1 MCVCA
6 PFWPLCAPLTSVL
19 TLSWLPTAS
28 HLFAGRQSSSESSS
42 RISVCPVVSGAE
54 ILDKVLIIYG
64 PWKLLESYSPSL
76 LIHAPKSKEA
86 KHWTNDPPSTRSV
99 FLWWQFLQ
107 SDLW

>member
-1 MCVCA
+1 MYVCPILASLCTPDFCLDFVLA
-6 PFWPLCAPLTSVL
+6 PDGIPPFR
-19 TLSWLPTAS
+19 
-28 HLFAGRQSSSESSS
+28 GRQSSLESSS

-76 LIHAPKSKEA
+76 LIHAPKSK
-86 KHWTNDPPSTRSV
+86 HWTNDPPSTQNV

-107 SDLW
+107 SDLC